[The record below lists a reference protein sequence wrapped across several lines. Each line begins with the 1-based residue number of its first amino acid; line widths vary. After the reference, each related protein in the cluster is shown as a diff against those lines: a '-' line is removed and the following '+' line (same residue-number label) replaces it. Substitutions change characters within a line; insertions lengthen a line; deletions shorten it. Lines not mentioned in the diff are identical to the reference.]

1 MNGHTDE
8 MKFEVESSSS
18 EKFAAELD
26 ENIDAS
32 LPFPNLENIKK
43 ERTTRTRQAMEVL
56 LLSLRLVICRNLNF
70 FS

>member
-1 MNGHTDE
+1 MNGHVDE
-8 MKFEVESSSS
+8 MKFDVRSS
-18 EKFAAELD
+18 ERLTAELD

-56 LLSLRLVICRNLNF
+56 FLSLKIFNLQKF
-70 FS
+70 KCF